1 MSQKRELLKFS
12 HDLESK
18 YDLETYYGRFFHF
31 QEIINPKYTP
41 IYFLN
46 VFKNLLYSNPAL
58 NQYSDILR
66 RHKEN
71 KFSLVNRCF
80 DFYSTL

>member
-1 MSQKRELLKFS
+1 MKFS

-71 KFSLVNRCF
+71 
-80 DFYSTL
+80 TLDKSVILDDKKLWEMKYG